1 MHRPGMALPARK
13 RMMAAAAA
21 RSVLTETQAAAAQAP
36 ACDVTIVAHD
46 IGPVRGMERQ
56 LSALAIG
63 LRGLGHRV
71 TVIARTCEL
80 PADSGVE
87 FHRVRGP
94 ARPFLIAYPCFMVA
108 GSLAL
113 RRWGRGAVHATG
125 AIVLNRVD
133 VIAVHYCHQ
142 VGTATPSRDNW
153 IFRAHVN
160 ISGVLKRLGERI
172 CFRASRAAA
181 FVCVSE
187 GVAAEVREHYP
198 AVAGRVLT
206 IYNGIDTGNFA
217 PGLRR
222 DEARAM
228 RIALGIDEEQLVAV
242 FVGSEWERK
251 GLGSLIEALTL
262 APGWTLIVAGEGDER
277 RYRGLAGSAGVGEAV
292 RWLGV
297 SSDVAPIYELADA
310 LVLPS
315 SYETFSLVSFEAAA
329 SGLPVLATPVNG
341 VRELIADGENGF
353 LISAEP
359 AVIAERLRRL
369 SADPSLRS
377 RLGVAARESALA
389 FGRERMLAEHEA
401 LYTRLAGAARMGEWP
416 MSSERQ

>member
-1 MHRPGMALPARK
+1 MALHARE
-13 RMMAAAAA
+13 RMMP
-21 RSVLTETQAAAAQAP
+21 AAAAQSGLTETHVTPAQTS

-56 LSALAIG
+56 LSALAMG

-71 TVIARTCEL
+71 TVIARACEL
-80 PADSGVE
+80 PTDSGIV

-94 ARPFLIAYPCFMVA
+94 GRPFLIAYPWFMVA

-113 RRWGRGAVHATG
+113 RRWRTGVVHVTG

-153 IFRAHVN
+153 IFRAHVK

-172 CFRASRAAA
+172 CFRASHAAA

-187 GVAAEVREHYP
+187 GVAGEVREHYP
-198 AVAGRVLT
+198 ALAGRVVT
-206 IYNGIDTGNFA
+206 IYNGVDTSSFA

-228 RIALGIDEEQLVAV
+228 RVALGIDQKQLVAA

-251 GLGSLIEALTL
+251 GLGPLIEALAL
-262 APGWTLIVAGEGDER
+262 APGWTLVVAGEGDEQ
-277 RYRGLAGSAGVGEAV
+277 RYRELAGSAGVGEAV

-329 SGLPVLATPVNG
+329 SGLAIVATPVNG
-341 VRELIADGENGF
+341 VQELIEDGENGF
-353 LISAEP
+353 LIAAEP

-369 SADPSLRS
+369 AADPSLRS
-377 RLGVAARESALA
+377 RLGAAAREAALG
-389 FGRERMLAEHEA
+389 FGRERMVAEHDA
-401 LYTRLAGAARMGEWP
+401 LYTRLVGATRTGERPCGSAR
-416 MSSERQ
+416 Q